1 MADRYQWRGVLRAFI
16 SQDGARHI
24 PDEGTMSYHDMFVRA
39 PKAARFV
46 IVEEDHECFVVFD
59 MWQTQEVREESQVV
73 FIRPKSCKVYRDLD
87 HAIGATVMQYGDTSL
102 LSRWLTPLLVTKVT
116 SLWKEWKDR

>member
-1 MADRYQWRGVLRAFI
+1 MVDRYEWRGVLRAFI
-16 SQDGARHI
+16 SQEGARHI

-46 IVEEDHECFVVFD
+46 IVQVEEVFLVFD

-73 FIRPKSCKVYRDLD
+73 FIRPKKCKVYYDLD

-116 SLWKEWKDR
+116 ALLKEWLDV

>member
-1 MADRYQWRGVLRAFI
+1 MADRYQWRGVLRAFV
-16 SQDGARHI
+16 SQNGARHI

-46 IVEEDHECFVVFD
+46 IAEVQESFVVFD

-73 FIRPKSCKVYRDLD
+73 FIRPKKCKVYYDLD
-87 HAIGATVMQYGDTSL
+87 HAIGATVMQYNDTSL
-102 LSRWLTPLLVTKVT
+102 LSRVMTPLVVTKVT
-116 SLWKEWKDR
+116 AIWKAWRDR